1 MTINQRNDLV
11 SQILK
16 VLAIFCMM
24 ALTSLPLAADPL
36 SDFNAKVSEAYS
48 GYRAAMNYLRTGNP
62 GLASLELSAA
72 VDGWQTVERTYMS
85 DPPAEFVKDDTFA
98 ATLSNVGKA
107 LNSGLDKSADG
118 DMETAQEVLLP
129 VRGMLFALRQRNGV
143 RVYADCITD
152 MNTVMDRLYVFRR
165 PAPELGNTDVQSA
178 IATDTRAYQKLLPTC
193 RAMAPTAIHS
203 DIEFVRLFD
212 GAESSVASLMPAL
225 DARDSQAV
233 VNVLRELRSFDRIL
247 FFRFGG

>member
-1 MTINQRNDLV
+1 MTIHQRNDLV
-11 SQILK
+11 SQTSK
-16 VLAIFCMM
+16 VLAIVCLM
-24 ALTSLPLAADPL
+24 ALPAMPLAADSL

-62 GLASLELSAA
+62 GLASLELGAA
-72 VDGWQTVERTYMS
+72 VDSWQSLESTYKS
-85 DPPAEFVKDDTFA
+85 APPTEFAKDGTFA
-98 ATLSNVGKA
+98 PTLSKVGKA
-107 LNSGLDKSADG
+107 LNNGLDSATDG
-118 DMETAQEVLLP
+118 DMKAAQALLLP
-129 VRGMLFALRQRNGV
+129 VRRMLYELRQRNGV

-165 PAPELGNTDVQSA
+165 PAPELGNAEVRAA
-178 IATDTRAYQKLLPTC
+178 IATDTLAYQKLVPTC
-193 RAMAPTAIHS
+193 RAMAPAGIQN

-212 GAESSVASLMPAL
+212 GAEDSVASLLPDL